1 MNRLKSIFISAF
13 IMVEIT
19 FLVLNVI
26 SFVNNASLQTG
37 LSIAIPIIIS
47 AVFAKFFLFKTPR
60 TSVNFSM
67 VSGVLGLAFVG
78 YLALSLLSQQIDSN
92 VLIYNT
98 IGLVGWVVYLKWYSV
113 FPDRDGSVLKL
124 NSQIPNVSFLNT
136 KGELVST
143 DEFKGSKVLY
153 MFYRG
158 NWCPLCMAQI
168 KEIANQY
175 QELDKRGVKIA
186 LISPQPQKHTKSL
199 AKKFDVP
206 FIFLTDKDHQAAKQ
220 LKIFHEAGTP
230 LGMEVFGY
238 ESDSV
243 MPTVIITDEEGKI
256 IFADLTDNYRVR
268 PEPETFLRVLDGM
281 KKV

>member
-1 MNRLKSIFISAF
+1 MNRLKSIFISTF
-13 IMVEIT
+13 MMVEIT
-19 FLVLNVI
+19 FLVLNVRSI
-26 SFVNNASLQTG
+26 VASASLQTG
-37 LSIAIPIIIS
+37 LSVAIPVLILM
-47 AVFAKFFLFKTPR
+47 VFAKFFIFKTPI
-60 TSVNFSM
+60 TSVNFPL
-67 VSGVLGLAFVG
+67 VSTVLGLIFVG
-78 YLALSLLSQQIDSN
+78 YLALSLLSQQIDTN
-92 VLIYNT
+92 ILIYNT

-113 FPDRDGSVLKL
+113 FPDRDGSLLKL
-124 NSQIPNVSFLNT
+124 DSQIPSISFLNT

-175 QELDKRGVKIA
+175 QELDKRGVKIV
-186 LISPQPQKHTKSL
+186 LISPQPQRHTKNL

-220 LKIFHEAGTP
+220 LKIFQEAGTP

-238 ESDSV
+238 ESDTV
-243 MPTVIITDEEGKI
+243 MPTIIITDEQGKI

-268 PEPETFLRVLDGM
+268 PEPGTFLKVLDGM